1 MATDWRG
8 LALAV
13 LMLGASILSAN
24 ATSGPGCFYVVNV
37 ASWDVLNIRSG
48 PSHRT
53 TVVGTIDP
61 NSHGIISPKRRLPAV
76 RHAVAKTLVPD
87 CPLHRR
93 RYHKRICQKTLS
105 CAERL
110 PVTGLT
116 AAFN

>member
-1 MATDWRG
+1 MATARRG

-13 LMLGASILSAN
+13 LILGASILSAN

-61 NSHGIISPKRRLPAV
+61 NSHGIISQSGACLPSGMPLRKRWCPIAHYTGVGTTRGFV
-76 RHAVAKTLVPD
+76 KRHFLAPSD
-87 CPLHRR
+87 CP
-93 RYHKRICQKTLS
+93 
-105 CAERL
+105 
-110 PVTGLT
+110 
-116 AAFN
+116 